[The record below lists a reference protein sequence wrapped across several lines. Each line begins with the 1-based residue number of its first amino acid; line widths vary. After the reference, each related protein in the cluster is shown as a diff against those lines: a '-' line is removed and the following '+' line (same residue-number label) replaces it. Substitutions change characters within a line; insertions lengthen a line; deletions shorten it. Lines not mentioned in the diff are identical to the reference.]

1 MKPIK
6 FIFSSL
12 FSNQKIIDESKKQPW
27 WLAIL
32 LVVLSCIIA
41 VVPIFTSVMGSNG
54 SDIIS
59 TAQNYSLDYSL
70 QKFSQDYL
78 NGSTC
83 TIKIENGKLTA
94 ENFDFAEVKHDNQIT
109 LLVKYVPFEKGGLI
123 YKETFA
129 EEAASVL
136 DDLLTSDQYVIPAEG
151 EQTETTTKGRAYSTL
166 LLGSEGVYLYAYNS
180 KATVTYTIH
189 ETTKEKTITSRPTP
203 VASIYGSYKKIDGD
217 LANISNF
224 YAGTTEAEK
233 SSNAL
238 KSWKSFFD
246 VAYAEPRNATAWST
260 SGMYLGINA
269 VILLVS
275 SLMIFLLSKSKT
287 SIKKYKFL
295 ESLKMICF
303 CALCPA
309 LLSLLVG
316 LIFPSFISMG
326 FMMFIVLRVTWLS
339 MKATSADPST
349 QAIRK

>member
-129 EEAASVL
+129 EEASSVL

-203 VASIYGSYKKIDGD
+203 VAS
-217 LANISNF
+217 ISNF

-303 CALCPA
+303 YALCPA